1 MPAGPHDSTRTTSSA
16 RGTRRLR
23 HLPNRIAVHML
34 YTDEERAVMAHAIQ
48 PNMRAAK
55 ISQTPFRNIIAD
67 YISENSFKGAR
78 VLDIGPGQLDFLD
91 IAREL
96 SATSTTGVDFDP
108 AIKKLGELRGHE
120 VHTVDFRQKNP
131 FGSSKYDLI
140 FCRGSINCFWFAT
153 EERLSEFLQ
162 SISDAMSA
170 TARIWIAPWNKP
182 ASGQEEY
189 AANVN
194 EIVNKWVNAIGA
206 SISYP
211 PASLQARYGI
221 GFTIP
226 LVQIWSK

>member
-1 MPAGPHDSTRTTSSA
+1 
-16 RGTRRLR
+16 
-23 HLPNRIAVHML
+23 ML

-67 YISENSFKGAR
+67 YLGENAFHGAR

-96 SATSTTGVDFDP
+96 SARSTTGVDFDP

-120 VHTVDFRQKNP
+120 VHTVDLRQPQP

-140 FCRGSINCFWFAT
+140 FCRGSINCFWYAT
-153 EERLSEFLQ
+153 EERLSAFLQ
-162 SISDAMSA
+162 SISAAMSQ

-182 ASGQEEY
+182 ATGQEEY
-189 AANVN
+189 VEKVN
-194 EIVNKWVNAIGA
+194 EIVNNWVKTIGA

-211 PASLQARYGI
+211 PESLRTRYGI

-226 LVQIWSK
+226 LVQVWSN